1 MSPKAKGRTPS
12 RTVKR
17 PDLLV
22 MGLLAVLSASA
33 YAAPPTQRG
42 PRDLGRGAS
51 PLTVPEIQEMI
62 QGFYVSRFQ
71 QELTLDDEQ
80 FVELLPALR
89 DSLEQR
95 NRLGQEHSQAL
106 NALRRALQ
114 DGASDDEF
122 IRLIEDVDNTERQLR
137 DVQEELLRE
146 VDPTLTP
153 EQRARFRIVQP
164 NVENRIRNLIE
175 RSRNA
180 FAPGNAPPQPQ

>member
-1 MSPKAKGRTPS
+1 MNSTCKGRALA
-12 RTVKR
+12 VIG
-17 PDLLV
+17 
-22 MGLLAVLSASA
+22 MLAVLSAGA
-33 YAAPPTQRG
+33 YAGHPMQRG
-42 PRDLGRGAS
+42 PRNLGRGVS
-51 PLTVPEIQEMI
+51 PLPVPEIQEMI
-62 QGFYVSRFQ
+62 QGFYVSRLQ

-95 NRLGQEHSQAL
+95 NRLGQEHSRAL
-106 NALRRALQ
+106 NELRRALQ
-114 DGASDDEF
+114 EGASDDEF
-122 IRLIEDVDNTERQLR
+122 NRLIQDVDNTERQLR

-180 FAPGNAPPQPQ
+180 FAPDNTPPQPQQ

>member
-1 MSPKAKGRTPS
+1 MSPKGKGRA
-12 RTVKR
+12 
-17 PDLLV
+17 
-22 MGLLAVLSASA
+22 LAVIGMLALWSAGA
-33 YAAPPTQRG
+33 YAAHPMQRG
-42 PRDLGRGAS
+42 PRNLGRGVS
-51 PLTVPEIQEMI
+51 PLPVPEIQEMI
-62 QGFYVSRFQ
+62 QGFYVSRLQ

-95 NRLGQEHSQAL
+95 NRLGQEHSRAL
-106 NALRRALQ
+106 NELRRALQ
-114 DGASDDEF
+114 EGASDDEF
-122 IRLIEDVDNTERQLR
+122 NRLVQDVDNTERQLR

-180 FAPGNAPPQPQ
+180 FAPDNAPPQPQQ